1 MKEISCKLLV
11 IGAGPGGYVCAIRA
25 GQLGIDTVIV
35 EAGRP
40 GGTCLNVGCI
50 PSKALIHAAE
60 EFEKV
65 SHMAGGKGPLGISV
79 APPSL
84 DLAKTVAW
92 KDGIVSRLTNGVAGL
107 LKKARVK
114 TVQGWATFR
123 DGKTVEVETETGTQ
137 VIRAETVVIATG
149 SAPVE
154 LPFLPF
160 GGPVISS
167 TEALDLSE
175 VPGKLAV
182 VGGGYIGLEL
192 GIAFAKLGAEV
203 TVVEALPRV
212 LAQYDAE
219 LTRPV
224 VKRLAELG
232 IEVMTGAKAK
242 GLASAGQAGKADAL
256 LVETSDGKTAKIAA
270 DKILVTVGRKPL
282 TEGFGLEQIDLDR
295 SGRFIRIDDQCR
307 TSMRGVFAIGD
318 VTGEPML
325 AHRAMAQ
332 GEMVAEI
339 VAGHKRSWDKR
350 SIPAIC
356 FTDPELVTVGLSP
369 EEAKALDGE
378 IKIGQF
384 PFAANGR
391 AMTKL
396 GEEGFVRVVARAD
409 NHLVLGIQAVGQGV
423 SELSAAFGLALEMG
437 ARLEDIA
444 GTVHA
449 HPTQGE
455 GFQEAALKALGHA
468 LHV

>member
-25 GQLGIDTVIV
+25 GQLGLDTVIV

-60 EFEKV
+60 EFEKAL
-65 SHMAGGKGPLGISV
+65 HAAAGNNPLGISAT
-79 APPSL
+79 APKL
-84 DLAKTVAW
+84 DFAKTVGW
-92 KDGIVSRLTNGVAGL
+92 KDGIVSRLNSGVAGL
-107 LKKARVK
+107 LKKAKVK
-114 TVQGWATFR
+114 YVQGWATFR
-123 DGKTVEVETETGTQ
+123 DGKTVTVETETGEQ

-167 TEALDLSE
+167 TEALSLPH
-175 VPGKLAV
+175 VPERLAV

-192 GIAFAKLGAEV
+192 GTAFAKMGSKV
-203 TVVEALPRV
+203 TVVEALPRI

-224 VKRLAELG
+224 SKRLAALG
-232 IEVMTGAKAK
+232 VEVLTGAKAK
-242 GLASAGQAGKADAL
+242 GLSKKGDAL
-256 LVETSDGKTAKIAA
+256 LVETADGTEKTIAA
-270 DKILVTVGRKPL
+270 DKVLVTVGRKPV
-282 TEGFGLEQIDLDR
+282 TEGWGLDQIDLVMEKK
-295 SGRFIRIDDQCR
+295 FIRIYDQCR
-307 TSMRGVFAIGD
+307 TSMRGVYAIGD

-350 SIPAIC
+350 AMPAVC
-356 FTDPELVTVGLSP
+356 FTDPEIVSVGLSP
-369 EEAKALDGE
+369 EEAKARN
-378 IKIGQF
+378 I
-384 PFAANGR
+384 
-391 AMTKL
+391 
-396 GEEGFVRVVARAD
+396 
-409 NHLVLGIQAVGQGV
+409 
-423 SELSAAFGLALEMG
+423 
-437 ARLEDIA
+437 
-444 GTVHA
+444 
-449 HPTQGE
+449 
-455 GFQEAALKALGHA
+455 
-468 LHV
+468 

>member
-60 EFEKV
+60 EFEKL
-65 SHMAGGKGPLGISV
+65 SHMAGGKSPLGITV
-79 APPSL
+79 AAPSL
-84 DLAKTVAW
+84 DLAATIAW
-92 KDGIVSRLTNGVAGL
+92 KDGIVSRLNNGVAGL
-107 LKKARVK
+107 LKKAGVK
-114 TVQGWATFR
+114 TVHGWATFR
-123 DGKTVEVETETGTQ
+123 DGKTVAVETEIGMQ

-154 LPFLPF
+154 LPSLPF

-167 TEALDLSE
+167 TEALALSE
-175 VPGKLAV
+175 VPERLAV

-192 GIAFAKLGAEV
+192 GIAFAKLGAKV

-232 IEVMTGAKAK
+232 IEVLVNAKAK
-242 GLASAGQAGKADAL
+242 GLSTKRDAL
-256 LVETSDGKTAKIAA
+256 LVETNGGKNGKIAA
-270 DKILVTVGRKPL
+270 DKVLVTVGRKPV
-282 TEGFGLEQIDLDR
+282 TEGWGLEQIDLDMA
-295 SGRFIRIDDQCR
+295 GPFIRIDDQCR
-307 TSMRGVFAIGD
+307 SSMRGLFAIGD

-339 VAGHKRSWDKR
+339 VAGHKRSWDR
-350 SIPAIC
+350 RAIPAVC
-356 FTDPELVTVGLSP
+356 FTDPELVTAGLSP
-369 EEAKALDGE
+369 EEAKTRGE
-378 IKIGQF
+378 IRVGLF
-384 PFAANGR
+384 PFTANGR

-396 GEEGFVRVVARAD
+396 GEDGFVRVVARAD

-423 SELSAAFGLALEMG
+423 SELSTAFGLALEMG
-437 ARLEDIA
+437 ATLEDIA
-444 GTVHA
+444 GTIHA

-455 GFQEAALKALGHA
+455 GFPEAALKALGHA

>member
-35 EAGRP
+35 EAGKP

-60 EFEKV
+60 EFEKL
-65 SHMAGGKGPLGISV
+65 SHMAGGKSPLGITV
-79 APPSL
+79 AAPSL
-84 DLAKTVAW
+84 DLAATIAW
-92 KDGIVSRLTNGVAGL
+92 KDGIVSRLNNGVAGL
-107 LKKARVK
+107 LKKAGVK
-114 TVQGWATFR
+114 TVHGWATFR
-123 DGKTVEVETETGTQ
+123 DGKTVAVETEIGMQ

-154 LPFLPF
+154 LPSLPF

-167 TEALDLSE
+167 TEALALSE
-175 VPGKLAV
+175 VPERLAV

-192 GIAFAKLGAEV
+192 GIAFAKLGAKV

-224 VKRLAELG
+224 VKRLAELD
-232 IEVMTGAKAK
+232 IEVLVNAKAK
-242 GLASAGQAGKADAL
+242 GLSTKRDAL
-256 LVETSDGKTAKIAA
+256 LVETNGGKNGKIAA
-270 DKILVTVGRKPL
+270 DKMLVTVGRKPV
-282 TEGFGLEQIDLDR
+282 TEGWGLEQIDLDMAG
-295 SGRFIRIDDQCR
+295 SFIRIDDQCR
-307 TSMRGVFAIGD
+307 SSMRGIFAIGD

-339 VAGHKRSWDKR
+339 VAGHKRSWDR
-350 SIPAIC
+350 RAIPAVC
-356 FTDPELVTVGLSP
+356 FTDPELVTAGLSP
-369 EEAKALDGE
+369 EEAKTRGE
-378 IKIGQF
+378 IKVGQF
-384 PFAANGR
+384 PFTANGR

-396 GEEGFVRVVARAD
+396 GEDGFVRVVARAD

-423 SELSAAFGLALEMG
+423 SELSTAFGLALEMG
-437 ARLEDIA
+437 ATLEDIA
-444 GTVHA
+444 GTIHA

-468 LHV
+468 LHI